1 MHKEKLLLVPVSLL
15 LALSSLA
22 INFMSPIVLAETVSF
37 VASDVKDLHLKQNKT
52 DNFNSQEFQI
62 RQNQQK
68 RQWQDFDRKLQE
80 QRDRQWQNNKR
91 QWQDYN
97 WRLQQH
103 NTPKESLRDIPR
115 EALRDRKLQ
124 NQQNPQ
130 EIQSQDYNR
139 QWQQLQQQWQNDNPQ
154 WQDYYRQ

>member
-1 MHKEKLLLVPVSLL
+1 MYKPKLLLVPVSLS
-15 LALSSLA
+15 LALSPLA
-22 INFMSPIVLAETVSF
+22 INFMSPIVLAGTVPF
-37 VASDVKDLHLKQNKT
+37 VASDVEDLHLKQNKT
-52 DNFNSQEFQI
+52 DNFNSQEFKI

-115 EALRDRKLQ
+115 EALHDRKLQ
-124 NQQNPQ
+124 NLQNPQ
-130 EIQSQDYNR
+130 EIQLQDYNR
-139 QWQQLQQQWQNDNPQ
+139 QWQQLQQQWQNNNPQ